1 MVWDML
7 AGLINIGFGVFS
19 LFKPDAVAA
28 ASGFKLSKRG
38 TTELR
43 ITFGGYFIGMGLAVI
58 LLSDPVASRAIGM
71 AWLMAGVLRL
81 VEYIYGKRAAI
92 VDTSFYVFWAFE
104 VIIGVVLI
112 L

>member
-1 MVWDML
+1 MVLDML

-19 LFKPDAVAA
+19 LFQPDAVAA

-38 TTELR
+38 TAELR
-43 ITFGGYFIGMGLAVI
+43 IAFGGYFIGMGLAVI

-71 AWLMAGVLRL
+71 AWLMAGVIRL

-92 VDTSFYVFWAFE
+92 VDTSFYVFGAFE